1 MEDVLKLIKERQS
14 VRGPFDRERL
24 ISKENLKK
32 ILEAGSWAPTAHN
45 MQNFEVVLVD
55 DKKLLESLGNIKYT
69 ISKTF
74 IKETYQ
80 QLSFS
85 EEELKRKK
93 TGILNT
99 RFPASMATPEAKP
112 DEIINGF
119 LGKSI
124 KASAALMII
133 LYDSNNRAPAS
144 DGDFLGIM
152 SLGCVMENMWLMAH
166 SLGIGLH
173 IVSSLSDNSVE
184 KEVKSILNIPQE
196 LKIAFSCRLGYP
208 ISEQSDNLRVRRD
221 VEDFTHINQ
230 FGNKDKSK

>member
-1 MEDVLKLIKERQS
+1 MEDVLKLIKDRQS
-14 VRGPFDRERL
+14 VRGPFDMKRL

-45 MQNFEVVLVD
+45 MQNFEVVLVE

-69 ISKTF
+69 ILKTF
-74 IKETYQ
+74 IKENYQ

-85 EEELKRKK
+85 EEELKKKK

-99 RFPASMATPEAKP
+99 RFPASMTTPEAKP
-112 DEIINGF
+112 DEIINDF

-124 KASAALMII
+124 KASAVLMII
-133 LYDSNNRAPAS
+133 LYDPNHRAPAS

-173 IVSSLSDNSVE
+173 IVSSMSDDSVE

-208 ISEQSDNLRVRRD
+208 ISDKPDNLRVRRD
-221 VEDFTHINQ
+221 VEEFTHINQ
-230 FGNKDKSK
+230 FGNKGKSK